1 MNGKILWAN
10 AHLLFCLSLVLY
22 AVAIGLGF
30 VLPMISVAIYAS
42 VALMWLVPD
51 TRIEKILTGGDR

>member
-10 AHLLFCLSLVLY
+10 AHLLFWLALVLY

-42 VALMWLVPD
+42 VALMWLVPE
-51 TRIEKILTGGDR
+51 RAFEKIRAE